1 MKWNF
6 VSNISTLRVSLLVW
20 LALLI
25 LALAPFKALA
35 EDKPTKVEFDYEGF
49 TQQYFEAWK
58 GSQKPDATKEDLEHY
73 LSFLTDDV
81 GYQHLPWSDDDSRQP
96 DGKAALRKGMSYYL
110 ASHDE
115 YSAKLTNQA
124 YGHNVIMIEFHTVA
138 KGTHPDNGQLTLHDN
153 SAFEVLEIDDGKVS
167 VIRHYS
173 Q

>member
-6 VSNISTLRVSLLVW
+6 LTHMPKLRGSLQVLLALSLLIVT
-20 LALLI
+20 
-25 LALAPFKALA
+25 PFQVLA
-35 EDKPTKVEFDYEGF
+35 EDKSTAVEIDYETF
-49 TQQYFEAWK
+49 TQDYFEAWK

-73 LSFLTDDV
+73 LSFLTDDI

-96 DGKAALRKGMSYYL
+96 DGKAALRKGMTYYL

-115 YSAKLTNQA
+115 YSAELTNQA

-138 KGTHPDNGQLTLHDN
+138 KGVHPDNGQVTHHDN
-153 SAFEVLEIDDGKVS
+153 SSFEVLEIDDGKVS

-173 Q
+173 K

>member
-1 MKWNF
+1 MAQ
-6 VSNISTLRVSLLVW
+6 LRVSLQML
-20 LALLI
+20 LALSL
-25 LALAPFKALA
+25 LAITPFKALA
-35 EDKPTKVEFDYEGF
+35 EDKPAAVEFDYQAF
-49 TQQYFEAWK
+49 TQDYFEAWK

-96 DGKAALRKGMSYYL
+96 DGKAALRKGMTYYL

-138 KGTHPDNGQLTLHDN
+138 KGVHPDNGQVTHHDN
-153 SAFEVLEIDDGKVS
+153 GSFEVLEIDNGKVS

-173 Q
+173 K